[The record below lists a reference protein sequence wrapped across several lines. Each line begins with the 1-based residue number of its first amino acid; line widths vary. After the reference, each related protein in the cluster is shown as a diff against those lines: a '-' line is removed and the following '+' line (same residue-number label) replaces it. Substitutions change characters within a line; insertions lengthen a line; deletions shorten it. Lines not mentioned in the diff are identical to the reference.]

1 VARQRLIVR
10 NEYIMFL
17 RANNLSVLMA
27 VLLVLSGCVAKS
39 DYLREEAVADAL
51 RRNVADLKMENQ
63 GLRERING
71 LQKNIAALQDEIS
84 DLRAVNEN
92 LTTERNVLNVRL
104 NSLRTEM
111 NRAIQELQNRHTELE
126 GDKQMLEESI
136 ALLKTSKYELMNRK
150 SELEAEKLILE
161 ENLATL
167 KKTNEELSNRNIEL
181 ENDKQTLEESLTL
194 LKESKEEENLT
205 PPDDSKEEETSIVS
219 GTYDDLT
226 AEMKGE
232 IEQGQI
238 AITELLEKLTM
249 NIQDKILFDPGR
261 AEIKPSGLSVLKRIV
276 KILMT
281 VTDKLIRVEGHTD
294 NVPIKG
300 ALSKKYPTNWEF
312 SAARALNV
320 TRYLEKE
327 GIDPSLISA
336 AAFGEHQ
343 PAVDNDTP
351 EGRAKNRRIAI
362 ILLPMK

>member
-1 VARQRLIVR
+1 MLLRSNLLSALVVA
-10 NEYIMFL
+10 
-17 RANNLSVLMA
+17 
-27 VLLVLSGCVAKS
+27 LLVLSGCVAKS

-51 RRNVADLKMENQ
+51 RRNAAELKMENQ

-71 LQKNIAALQDEIS
+71 LQKNVTALQDEMS
-84 DLRAVNEN
+84 DLRAANEN

-111 NRAIQELQNRHTELE
+111 SRAIEELHNRHTELE

-136 ALLKTSKYELMNRK
+136 ALLKRSKYELMNRK
-150 SELEAEKLILE
+150 TELEAEKLILE

-167 KKTNEELSNRNIEL
+167 KKTHEALRNRNIEL

-194 LKESKEEENLT
+194 LKESKEEENQT
-205 PPDDSKEEETSIVS
+205 PPDDSKEEEAGSVS
-219 GTYDDLT
+219 GTYDALT

-232 IEQGQI
+232 IEQGHI
-238 AITELLEKLTM
+238 TITELPGKLTV
-249 NIQDKILFDPGR
+249 NIQEKILFDPGR
-261 AEIKPSGLSVLKRIV
+261 AEIKPNGLPMLKRIV

-327 GIDPSLISA
+327 GVDPSIISA
-336 AAFGEHQ
+336 SAFGEHQ
-343 PAVDNDTP
+343 TAVENDTP
-351 EGRAKNRRIAI
+351 EGRAKNRRISI
-362 ILLPMK
+362 VLLPMQ